1 MKVLAL
7 IPARFASTR
16 FPGKPLA
23 VLGGKTMIQRVCEQV
38 SKAKKIDHLAVV
50 TDDERIFDH
59 VKSLG
64 YSVYDSDPNHPSGTD
79 RCAEV
84 AAQYE
89 DYEIVVNIQG
99 DEPFILPS
107 QIDLLV
113 SFFIKNEFQ
122 IGTLAKRIFKT
133 EKIFN
138 PNIVKAVFGKN
149 GRALYFSRSPIPHI
163 RGKKQEDWQENGKF
177 FKHIGLYAFRRK
189 VLLEVSQLPASLL
202 EKSESLEQLRWL
214 ENGYSIGIVETSEET
229 IGIDTPEDLEKA
241 EAFLKK

>member
-16 FPGKPLA
+16 FPGKPLTI
-23 VLGGKTMIQRVCEQV
+23 LGGKTMIQRVCEQV
-38 SKAKKIDHLAVV
+38 SKAKTIDHLAVV

-79 RCAEV
+79 RCAEI
-84 AAQYE
+84 ALQLDE
-89 DYEIVVNIQG
+89 YEIVVNIQG

-113 SFFIKNEFQ
+113 SYFIKNEYQ
-122 IGTLAKRIFKT
+122 IGTLAKRIYKT
-133 EKIFN
+133 EKILN
-138 PNIVKAVFGKN
+138 PNIVKTVFGKN

-163 RGKKQEDWQENGKF
+163 RGKKQELSLI
-177 FKHIGLYAFRRK
+177 HI
-189 VLLEVSQLPASLL
+189 
-202 EKSESLEQLRWL
+202 
-214 ENGYSIGIVETSEET
+214 
-229 IGIDTPEDLEKA
+229 
-241 EAFLKK
+241 